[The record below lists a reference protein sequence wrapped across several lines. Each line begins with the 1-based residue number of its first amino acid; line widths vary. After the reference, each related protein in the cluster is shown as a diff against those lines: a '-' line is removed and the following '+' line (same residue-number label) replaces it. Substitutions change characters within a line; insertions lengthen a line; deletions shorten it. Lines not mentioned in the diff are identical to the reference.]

1 MYMHI
6 NYIYLCV
13 FLNLNDWI
21 AVCQGE
27 RWTGQNKQTE
37 QNRTEQNSQREEI
50 ESAVPFA
57 EIWKLPLM
65 WKGRQAN
72 GDAEKGGK
80 SSFSRCHLDRP
91 EKKSGQLE
99 CHELYFIFA
108 RCLYISVLCL
118 HKSEVRQIALECVNQ
133 RSWAGQQDERTLL
146 LGMHEKKLVSWIKF
160 GKKQFNGFWTP
171 AGLVGTIKWVVLN

>member
-1 MYMHI
+1 MI
-6 NYIYLCV
+6 ELPCAKAK
-13 FLNLNDWI
+13 D
-21 AVCQGE
+21 E
-27 RWTGQNKQTE
+27 RARTNRR
-37 QNRTEQNSQREEI
+37 NRTEQNSQREEI

-65 WKGRQAN
+65 WKGRQPN

-99 CHELYFIFA
+99 CHELYLIFA